1 MATTPAASTHT
12 PQQKAIIGTAVVL
25 ALLLVFGF
33 VGYWYGKKGADV
45 TKTATTNT
53 NTNAASTENAT
64 PGQKTVFAGKVTKVL
79 GQAIEVSSGSGDTTQ
94 TITAKIADA
103 TVFRKLDLRTIPK
116 NGVGDGTSI
125 SFAEFKVGNQVV
137 VASADTSAS
146 TVTASKISLV
156 IYP

>member
-1 MATTPAASTHT
+1 MATPTSLPTHT

-25 ALLLVFGF
+25 ALLVIFGF
-33 VGYWYGKKGADV
+33 VGYWYGTESKDA

-53 NTNAASTENAT
+53 NNNAPTTENTT

-79 GQAIEVSSGSGDTTQ
+79 GDAIEISSGSGDAAQ

-116 NGVGDGTSI
+116 NGVGDGTAST
-125 SFAEFKVGNQVV
+125 FGELKVGNQVV
-137 VASADTSAS
+137 VASADANTG